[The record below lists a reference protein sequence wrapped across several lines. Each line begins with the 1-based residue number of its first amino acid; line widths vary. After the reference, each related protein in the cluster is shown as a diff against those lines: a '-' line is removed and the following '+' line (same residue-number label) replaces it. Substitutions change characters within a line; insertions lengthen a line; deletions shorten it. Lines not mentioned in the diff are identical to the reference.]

1 MLVLEKC
8 NTKTKGNNNT
18 KIFHEIYNCLIDLIY
33 IKCFCLPPVGKFM
46 SPVFSHLCKL
56 SLYNP
61 FYNYILGT
69 FCRIYR
75 IVIRVCRHICQTCC
89 FRHTLR
95 TYICQIFCRVVIFHH
110 IYHIHTCRIRTCRCI
125 EDIGTR

>member
-75 IVIRVCRHICQTCC
+75 IVIRVYLLFPPYSSNFYLPDLLPCC
-89 FRHTLR
+89 NLPP
-95 TYICQIFCRVVIFHH
+95 YLP
-110 IYHIHTCRIRTCRCI
+110 YPYLPNPYLPLY
-125 EDIGTR
+125 